1 MANTIGDGSNTYLL
15 LGPIGTGA
23 FGNDTTEI
31 GKVFRDVLNKPLL
44 GMECAVR
51 HAFENIW
58 FVSTDG
64 WKNDEFKNVFA
75 EAETSTK
82 SEVNPKKDPSAQ
94 VETKVEPT
102 AHEQADLT
110 PQVKPETQAEPEEKS
125 KEDPQPTTETKV
137 EPEAQPMSQEEE
149 KPRPE
154 EGAPSETNPDAKPEP
169 IDNVKAPEADKP

>member
-44 GMECAVR
+44 GMKDAVR

-64 WKNDEFKNVFA
+64 WKNDYFEQVFA
-75 EAETSTK
+75 EAETPTMPK
-82 SEVNPKKDPSAQ
+82 VNPKEDLSPQ

-102 AHEQADLT
+102 AHEQADVK
-110 PQVKPETQAEPEEKS
+110 PQVKPETQPEPEEKP
-125 KEDPQPTTETKV
+125 KEDPKPTTETKV
-137 EPEAQPMSQEEE
+137 EPETQTTPQEEE
-149 KPRPE
+149 KPHPE
-154 EGAPSETNPDAKPEP
+154 EGAPSETNPDTKPEP
-169 IDNVKAPEADKP
+169 TDTVKAPEDNKS